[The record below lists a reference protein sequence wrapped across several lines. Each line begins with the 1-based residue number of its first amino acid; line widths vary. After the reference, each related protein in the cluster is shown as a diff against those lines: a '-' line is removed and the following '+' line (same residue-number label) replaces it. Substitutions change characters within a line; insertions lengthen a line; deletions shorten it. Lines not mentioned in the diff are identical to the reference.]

1 MSIADTPQP
10 TVKPAP
16 LSACRSG
23 LPRRERGATSS
34 DEFEPSGAGER
45 ERRPKVSRPSD
56 TPDGFDF
63 HLAVYA
69 IF

>member
-23 LPRRERGATSS
+23 LPRGERGAASS
-34 DEFEPSGAGER
+34 DEFEPSGAPGR
-45 ERRPKVSRPSD
+45 EQRPNVALS
-56 TPDGFDF
+56 PDIAGGLDV